1 GAGHAVGAGAAPL
14 AGVAGGAQLAAAVD
28 VRFVRV
34 LDAVVARGVRHARA
48 GSTSCGSGRPRGIDA
63 VLRLRYRC
71 AMDDARLTLLK
82 QALAGRDDVRLALL
96 FGSHARG
103 RARPESDVD
112 LAVDAPDVDLL
123 ALAPAL
129 ALAIGAAVG

>member
-1 GAGHAVGAGAAPL
+1 
-14 AGVAGGAQLAAAVD
+14 
-28 VRFVRV
+28 
-34 LDAVVARGVRHARA
+34 
-48 GSTSCGSGRPRGIDA
+48 
-63 VLRLRYRC
+63 
-71 AMDDARLTLLK
+71 MDDARLTLLK

-123 ALAPAL
+123 ALAHDL
-129 ALAIGAAVG
+129 ALAIGAEVDLLDLARATIPLVEEIVRDGIVVRERSPGLAARWRSHALASLEIDRPWYDRMCRGYLRRLASRSA